1 MKHATTMRP
10 IDKHFAN
17 IISQTEK
24 KENPQRLH
32 IPRYSSPV
40 EPKKKL
46 QFTMQTIT
54 LVPVFLLFSVHHAK
68 KCLCINNKIKV
79 TEAAEKL
86 L

>member
-1 MKHATTMRP
+1 MKHATTIRP

-54 LVPVFLLFSVHHAK
+54 LVPVFLLFSVHHARSV
-68 KCLCINNKIKV
+68 CVPTIR
-79 TEAAEKL
+79 
-86 L
+86 

>member
-46 QFTMQTIT
+46 
-54 LVPVFLLFSVHHAK
+54 
-68 KCLCINNKIKV
+68 
-79 TEAAEKL
+79 
-86 L
+86 

>member
-1 MKHATTMRP
+1 MKHATTTRP

-40 EPKKKL
+40 EPKKKC
-46 QFTMQTIT
+46 T
-54 LVPVFLLFSVHHAK
+54 VYYADNNVGSCVFAVFSPPCKEVF
-68 KCLCINNKIKV
+68 V
-79 TEAAEKL
+79 YQQ
-86 L
+86 